1 MYQHKIKLIEWGNNM
16 DCEYEATCQNNTKC
30 FRCFDQNLLKL
41 GNKPWQKQ
49 KTVSKNNFVQV
60 HDEKAKN
67 AKNSW
72 ENLEQE
78 VANSLNNVPNIQ
90 DARRSIR
97 SGALWFETGDIVDEI
112 LHPECKERTG
122 RQLKSGDQSL
132 SIQKLWLEKAAEE
145 CKSNN
150 KKMCL
155 PFRFKGDNK
164 IYTIFEHNDIAE
176 LITLMKAYIRD
187 NEMKA
192 KEIQILKD
200 KLKEINGND

>member
-1 MYQHKIKLIEWGNNM
+1 M

-78 VANSLNNVPNIQ
+78 VANSLNNAEIRYVLPLPKLPCRYTPFGLVPFLYSFIK
-90 DARRSIR
+90 
-97 SGALWFETGDIVDEI
+97 FFFVYFV
-112 LHPECKERTG
+112 
-122 RQLKSGDQSL
+122 QSDL
-132 SIQKLWLEKAAEE
+132 SIGLI
-145 CKSNN
+145 
-150 KKMCL
+150 
-155 PFRFKGDNK
+155 KG
-164 IYTIFEHNDIAE
+164 
-176 LITLMKAYIRD
+176 
-187 NEMKA
+187 
-192 KEIQILKD
+192 
-200 KLKEINGND
+200 